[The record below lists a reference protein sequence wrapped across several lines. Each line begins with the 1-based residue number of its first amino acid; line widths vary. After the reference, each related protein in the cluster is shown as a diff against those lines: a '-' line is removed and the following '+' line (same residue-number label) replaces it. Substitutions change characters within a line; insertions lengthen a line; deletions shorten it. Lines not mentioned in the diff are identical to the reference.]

1 MLPFQKAVQLAHEPD
16 ERRRKPLLAIVED
29 ADVFLLVPLCQDE
42 LDEDVLRCLRMLVE
56 AVILLHGGEVGLFQE
71 RFQAVE
77 LFVRQSSCFDFR
89 LSFVFHLIHIK
100 VGDLR
105 SESLLAVEGERNLV
119 LLNDLH
125 RVREGEI
132 AQRLFLFAPAR
143 QEGDAAATHYKF
155 CFHRETGIKKYAA
168 ALLRTF
174 LGRLFIVPG
183 ARLYQVRFSV
193 LVVTH
198 GLYLIVGNREHRAG
212 GV

>member
-1 MLPFQKAVQLAHEPD
+1 
-16 ERRRKPLLAIVED
+16 
-29 ADVFLLVPLCQDE
+29 
-42 LDEDVLRCLRMLVE
+42 MLVE

-89 LSFVFHLIHIK
+89 PSFVFHLIHVM

-105 SESLLAVEGERNLV
+105 SESLLAVEGERNPV
-119 LLNDLH
+119 MLNDLH

-132 AQRLFLFAPAR
+132 AQGLFLFAPAR
-143 QEGDAAATHYKF
+143 QKGNATAQYKL

-168 ALLRTF
+168 VLLRTF
-174 LGRLFIVPG
+174 FSRLVIVPG

-193 LVVTH
+193 LVVAH
-198 GLYLIVGNREHRAG
+198 GLYLAVGDREHRAG